1 MNFDISEE
9 QELLQETIRQYAVN
23 ECPPTKIR
31 ELFESKQ
38 GWEPPFWKG
47 LVEMGLGGLI
57 VPEEFGGAGLET
69 LDMALAQE
77 ALAYT
82 GAPGPFLGHSLCCL
96 ALALAGSDKQKQ
108 KWLPRLAVGEAL
120 GSVAFAEAGGAWQPE
135 EWQLAAGD
143 RLTGEKRYVPH
154 ASRADVI
161 VVGVAGPG
169 LALVEREASGVKVE
183 DYAGI
188 DRVRPVDTLKLESAA
203 AEALPGG
210 ADAAGKLRDAALV
223 LLAADAFGA
232 ARRLVDMC
240 VEYAKQREQ
249 FGVTIAH
256 FQAVKHQLANMAVE
270 IEPTRAL
277 FWYAAHAVDHIE
289 GEAPRSAALAKS
301 HICDRAMQIARDAV
315 EVHGGIGFT
324 WECDVQMWFKR
335 IMFDRAFLGQPSIH
349 RERAA
354 QLANW

>member
-1 MNFDISEE
+1 VNFDISEE
-9 QELLQETIRQYAVN
+9 QQLLQDTIRQYAEN

-31 ELFESKQ
+31 ELFEGRE

-69 LDMALAQE
+69 LDLALAQE
-77 ALAYT
+77 ALAYS

-96 ALALAGSDKQKQ
+96 ALALAGSDAQKK
-108 KWLPRLAVGEAL
+108 KWLPRLATGEAL
-120 GSVAFAEAGGAWQPE
+120 GSVALGEDEGGWQPE
-135 EWQLAAGD
+135 EWTLAAGVT
-143 RLTGEKRYVPH
+143 LTGVKRFVPH
-154 ASRADVI
+154 AGRADVI
-161 VVGVAGPG
+161 VVGVTGPG
-169 LALVEREASGVKVE
+169 LALVEREGAGVRCE
-183 DYAGI
+183 EYAGI
-188 DRVRPVDTLKLESAA
+188 DRVRPVETLKLDGAA
-203 AEALPGG
+203 AELLPGG
-210 ADAAGKLRDAALV
+210 AEAAGRLRDTGLV

-240 VEYAKQREQ
+240 VEYSKQREQ

-256 FQAVKHQLANMAVE
+256 FQALKHQLANMAVE

-277 FWYAAHAVDHIE
+277 YWYAAHAVDHATD
-289 GEAPRSAALAKS
+289 EAPRSAALAKS
-301 HICDRAMQIARDAV
+301 HICDRAMQIARDSV
-315 EVHGGIGFT
+315 EAHGGIGFT

-335 IMFDRAFLGQPSIH
+335 IMFDRAFLGQPATH

-354 QLANW
+354 QLAHW

>member
-1 MNFDISEE
+1 VNFDISEE
-9 QELLQETIRQYAVN
+9 QQLLQETIQQYAVN

-31 ELFESKQ
+31 ELFESQ
-38 GWEPPFWKG
+38 EGWEPPFWKG

-77 ALAYT
+77 TLAYT

-96 ALALAGSDKQKQ
+96 ALVLAGSDEQKQ

-120 GSVAFAEAGGAWQPE
+120 GSVAFAEAGGGWQPE
-135 EWQLAAGD
+135 EWQLAAGNS
-143 RLTGEKRYVPH
+143 LSGEKRYVPH
-154 ASRADVI
+154 ASRADLI

-169 LALVEREASGVKVE
+169 LALVERETSGVKVE

-188 DRVRPVDTLKLESAA
+188 DRVRPVDTLKLEGAA

-210 ADAAGKLRDAALV
+210 AEAAGKLRDAALV

-232 ARRLVDMC
+232 ARRLIDMC

-270 IEPTRAL
+270 IEPARAL
-277 FWYAAHAVDHIE
+277 YWYAAHAIDHIAD
-289 GEAPRSAALAKS
+289 EAPRSAALAKS

-315 EVHGGIGFT
+315 EAHGGIGFT

-335 IMFDRAFLGQPSIH
+335 IMFDRAFLGQPSTH

-354 QLANW
+354 QLAHW